1 MCLGT
6 FIVMCPVN
14 LLFLKVILTVEILN
28 SWVYGLPRE
37 KNFILFLVG
46 STLIFEP
53 SILEK
58 GTTKKPMSLDQQVRM
73 SGVQL
78 SVLLKKNS
86 QILSEIL
93 HEARE
98 SQGSKTDRVI
108 LFLFFERKILVL
120 KKMPKISPKT
130 GFFDFCQKIN
140 PFMFPFLPKNGS

>member
-58 GTTKKPMSLDQQVRM
+58 GTTKKPMSLDQ
-73 SGVQL
+73 
-78 SVLLKKNS
+78 
-86 QILSEIL
+86 
-93 HEARE
+93 
-98 SQGSKTDRVI
+98 
-108 LFLFFERKILVL
+108 
-120 KKMPKISPKT
+120 
-130 GFFDFCQKIN
+130 
-140 PFMFPFLPKNGS
+140 